1 MKDLLNL
8 PPTFNDWLS
17 RVRFEQPHCVI
28 EVRAIGDAIHFGAF
42 GCSQPLRR
50 IRLFANHPL
59 NEFFRVPRHMTRA
72 LKVVITENS
81 KCILRATRE
90 QFEGLHAMH
99 QLAPKALGN
108 HLRKTQIGVAA

>member
-42 GCSQPLRR
+42 GCSQTTHL
-50 IRLFANHPL
+50 
-59 NEFFRVPRHMTRA
+59 T
-72 LKVVITENS
+72 S
-81 KCILRATRE
+81 S
-90 QFEGLHAMH
+90 
-99 QLAPKALGN
+99 LGFPD
-108 HLRKTQIGVAA
+108 I